1 MSVWIDKVVVYC
13 DKCDNTIA
21 WDELNA
27 EVTEKRRNGRS
38 WEPIVLSYDWIHK
51 VSDSG
56 FESGWSIDV
65 GEVTCPHCYEA
76 EEAKEA

>member
-27 EVTEKRRNGRS
+27 EVTKS
-38 WEPIVLSYDWIHK
+38 PLDWIHK
-51 VSDSG
+51 ISDSG
-56 FESGWSIDV
+56 FEDGWSIDV
-65 GEVTCPHCYEA
+65 GEVTCPQCYEA
-76 EEAKEA
+76 EEAQEA